1 MIYLAAMLFALGVT
15 YFWPTMLGCV
25 AEYIPKSGALG
36 MSLMG
41 GAGMFAMSI
50 WNPVI
55 GSWIDT
61 ARSSAEASGA
71 SAEQIEILA
80 GQAVLQN
87 LLIFPI
93 ILIVAF
99 IGLHLV
105 INNNKRTEKCAS

>member
-1 MIYLAAMLFALGVT
+1 MSISSISFRQYFHPPALAAGLASVL
-15 YFWPTMLGCV
+15 
-25 AEYIPKSGALG
+25 
-36 MSLMG
+36 
-41 GAGMFAMSI
+41 
-50 WNPVI
+50 I
-55 GSWIDT
+55 GYS
-61 ARSSAEASGA
+61 SSAVIIFQAAQAAGA

-105 INNNKRTEKCAS
+105 VNNNKRTEKCAS